1 MNMKQAVL
9 LIEDDKIMR
18 ISLEDAL
25 KGAGYD
31 VSSFETGTEAL
42 RAFGE
47 NPSDVVITDVKLPDM
62 DGFDIIKEI
71 TKRQDVPVIMM
82 TAYGTIKDAVE
93 AMKLGAF
100 DYLTKP
106 FVLDELLLLIER
118 ALMIKGLKEEN
129 IRLKKDLNK
138 CYNGRNIT
146 GESAEIKKI
155 FSLIEKVSASDAN
168 VLILGESGT
177 GKELVATTIHYQSKR
192 RDMPLIKVNCAA
204 LPEGL
209 TESELFGHEKGAFT
223 GAIRRKPGRFEA
235 ADGGTIFLDEIADLP
250 FPTQAKILR
259 VIQERQFDRVGGTTT
274 LSVDVRIIAASNRA
288 LEEEVKAGRFREDL
302 FYRLNVI
309 PICMPPLR
317 ERREDILPLIGFFMD
332 KYGKGRAKKI
342 HFAREA
348 VDLLLA
354 YDYPGNVRELENI
367 VERCVTLSSSETIG
381 KDDIPSFISDGERS
395 GKNLRLSDVASDAER
410 SHILKVLKTTL
421 GNRTK
426 AAEMLGI
433 SRKTLWEKMNAYG
446 IGPSTGPLA
455 P

>member
-1 MNMKQAVL
+1 MTKTVL

-31 VSSFETGTEAL
+31 VISFETGTEAL
-42 RAFGE
+42 RVFK
-47 NPSDVVITDVKLPDM
+47 NIPFDVAVTDFRLPDL
-62 DGFDIIKEI
+62 DGFDIVKEI
-71 TKRQDVPVIMM
+71 TKKKDVPVIMM

-106 FVLDELLLLIER
+106 FALDELFLLIER
-118 ALMIKGLKEEN
+118 ALEIKGLKEEN

-138 CYNGRNIT
+138 CYSVPNIT

-155 FSLIEKVSASDAN
+155 FSLIEKVSAADAT

-192 RDMPLIKVNCAA
+192 KDKPLIKVNCAA

-209 TESELFGHEKGAFT
+209 IESELFGHEKGAFT
-223 GAIRRKPGRFEA
+223 GAARRKPGRFET
-235 ADGGTIFLDEIADLP
+235 ADGGTIFLDEISDLP
-250 FPTQAKILR
+250 LSTQAKILR
-259 VIQERQFDRVGGTTT
+259 VIQERQFDRVGGTAT
-274 LSVDVRIIAASNRA
+274 LTVDVRIIAATNRA

-302 FYRLNVI
+302 YYRLNVI
-309 PICMPPLR
+309 PIVMPPLR
-317 ERREDILPLIGFFMD
+317 ERREDILLLIEFFMD
-332 KYGKGRAKKI
+332 KYGSGLVKNVR
-342 HFAREA
+342 FTQEV

-367 VERCVTLSSSETIG
+367 VERCVTLSSSGTIG
-381 KDDIPSFISDGERS
+381 KDDMPSFIVNGEQS
-395 GKNLRLSDVASDAER
+395 GKGLRLSDVASDAER
-410 SHILKVLKTTL
+410 NHIMKVLKTTL
-421 GNRTK
+421 GNKTK
-426 AAEMLGI
+426 TAYLLGI
-433 SRKTLWEKMNAYG
+433 SRKTLWERLNTYD
-446 IGPSTGPLA
+446 IES
-455 P
+455 